1 MSAKLSLGPLIFNW
15 PAEEKRDFYF
25 RMADESAVDTVYV
38 GEVVCS
44 KREPFFAPY
53 LPAVVERLQGAGK
66 EVVLSSLALIMT
78 EREQDAARQL
88 CQNDDI
94 QIEANDVATA
104 SLLMGKSHCIGPYV
118 NVYNEDTVAYLVA
131 NGARRICLPAE
142 LPGDAVAAIAALDF
156 TEIELQAFGR
166 LPLALSARCYHAR
179 AHNLSKDGCQYV
191 CEQDPDGMEVETL
204 DRRPFLAVNGTQTI
218 SHSYVSLAREVRG
231 LAKDG
236 VGMFRLSPHSAD
248 MVAVADVF
256 RNLLDGHLDEEESG
270 LELDKLIDGEP
281 MANGFIH
288 GLEGWVQTDKAGVSN
303 LG

>member
-1 MSAKLSLGPLIFNW
+1 MTAKLSLGPLIFNW

-25 RMADESAVDTVYV
+25 RMADECPVDAVYV

-44 KREPFFAPY
+44 KREPFFTPY
-53 LPAVVERLQGAGK
+53 LPEVVDRLRAAGK
-66 EVVLSSLALIMT
+66 EVVLSSLALIMS
-78 EREQDAARQL
+78 EREQAAAREL
-88 CQNDDI
+88 CQNDDFE
-94 QIEANDVATA
+94 IEANDIATA
-104 SLLMGKSHCIGPYV
+104 SLLMGKPHCVGPYV

-142 LPGDAVAAIAALDF
+142 LPGDAVAAIAAANL

-191 CEQDPDGMEVETL
+191 CEQDPDGMDVETL

-218 SHSYVSLAREVRG
+218 SHSYVSLVGEVRS
-231 LAKDG
+231 LAKEG

-270 LELDKLIDGEP
+270 LVLDSLIDGEP
-281 MANGFIH
+281 TANGFIH
-288 GLEGWVQTDKAGVSN
+288 GQEGWVRTDEVGGSI